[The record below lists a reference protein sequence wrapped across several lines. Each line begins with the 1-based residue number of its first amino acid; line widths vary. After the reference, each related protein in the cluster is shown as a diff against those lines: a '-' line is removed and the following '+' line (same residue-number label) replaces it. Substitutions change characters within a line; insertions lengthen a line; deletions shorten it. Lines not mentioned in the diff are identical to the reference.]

1 MRRVI
6 LSACLTLAAFGA
18 AIAQTPPAGAPAAGA
33 PGRGA
38 PPGNRPPPLMLS
50 SPAIQDGGMVPD
62 KYTAAS
68 PMPVTPPLTWT
79 NVPANAQSLVLI
91 VHDVDVVM
99 GRGMG
104 DNPHWI
110 VFNIPATA
118 TSLAEGLP
126 STATLP
132 DGSVQMGRP
141 GRGGAPATA
150 GYFPFAPPPG
160 FVHHYNFDLYA
171 LDIKLPLD
179 SSATRADIEKALDG
193 HVVGKAVLETRFKR

>member
-1 MRRVI
+1 MRRI
-6 LSACLTLAAFGA
+6 TLTACFLMASMGA
-18 AIAQTPPAGAPAAGA
+18 ALAQTPPAGAPPAG
-33 PGRGA
+33 PGRGG
-38 PPGNRPPPLMLS
+38 PRPPPLMLS

-68 PMPVTPPLTWT
+68 QTPVTPPLSWT
-79 NVPANAQSLVLI
+79 NTPAGTLSFVLI

-104 DNPHWI
+104 DNPHWV

-126 STATLP
+126 MTATLP

-160 FVHHYNFDLYA
+160 FVHHYDFDLYA
-171 LDIKLPLD
+171 LDTKLTLD
-179 SSATRADIEKALDG
+179 TAATRADIEKGLEG
-193 HVVGKAVLETRFKR
+193 HVLGKAVLQTRFKR

>member
-1 MRRVI
+1 MRRITV
-6 LSACLTLAAFGA
+6 SACLLLAAMGA
-18 AIAQTPPAGAPAAGA
+18 ALAQTPPPAAPAA
-33 PGRGA
+33 PGRGG
-38 PPGNRPPPLMLS
+38 PRPPPLMLS
-50 SPAIQDGGMVPD
+50 SPAFQDGGMVPD

-68 PMPVTPPLTWT
+68 TAPVTPPLAWT
-79 NVPANAQSLVLI
+79 NTPAGTQSFVLI

-99 GRGMG
+99 GRGLG
-104 DNPHWI
+104 DNPHWV

-118 TSLAEGLP
+118 TSLPEGLP
-126 STATLP
+126 ATATLT

-179 SSATRADIEKALDG
+179 TSASRADVEKAMDG
-193 HVVGKAVLETRFKR
+193 HVVGKAVMETRFKR

>member
-1 MRRVI
+1 
-6 LSACLTLAAFGA
+6 
-18 AIAQTPPAGAPAAGA
+18 
-33 PGRGA
+33 
-38 PPGNRPPPLMLS
+38 MLS

-68 PMPVTPPLTWT
+68 PTPVTPPLTWT
-79 NVPANAQSLVLI
+79 NTPAGTQSFVLI

-104 DNPHWI
+104 DNPHWV

-126 STATLP
+126 STPTLP
-132 DGSVQMGRP
+132 DGSIQMGRP

-179 SSATRADIEKALDG
+179 TGASRADIEKALDG

>member
-1 MRRVI
+1 MRRI
-6 LSACLTLAAFGA
+6 TLPAFLLLASA
-18 AIAQTPPAGAPAAGA
+18 AIALAQTPPAGAPPG
-33 PGRGA
+33 PGRGG
-38 PPGNRPPPLMLS
+38 PRPPPLMLS
-50 SPAIQDGGMVPD
+50 SSAIQDGGLVPD
-62 KYTAAS
+62 KYTAAAGAAA
-68 PMPVTPPLTWT
+68 VTPPLSWT
-79 NVPANAQSLVLI
+79 NTPPGTQSFVLI

-110 VFNIPATA
+110 VFNIPATT

-126 STATLP
+126 ATPTLP
-132 DGSVQMGRP
+132 DGSIQMGRP

-171 LDIKLPLD
+171 LDTKLPLD
-179 SSATRADIEKALDG
+179 SGASRADIEKALEG

>member
-1 MRRVI
+1 
-6 LSACLTLAAFGA
+6 
-18 AIAQTPPAGAPAAGA
+18 
-33 PGRGA
+33 
-38 PPGNRPPPLMLS
+38 MLS
-50 SPAIQDGGMVPD
+50 STSVTDGGMVPD

-68 PMPVTPPLTWT
+68 QAPVTPALAWT
-79 NVPANAQSLVLI
+79 NVPATAQSLVLI

-99 GRGMG
+99 ARGMG

-110 VFNIPATA
+110 VFNIPTTT

-126 STATLP
+126 NTPALP
-132 DGSVQMGRP
+132 DGSVQLSRKNGQ
-141 GRGGAPATA
+141 GAVTGV

-179 SSATRADIEKALDG
+179 TNASRADVEKAMDG

>member
-1 MRRVI
+1 MRRIV
-6 LSACLTLAAFGA
+6 LPALLLLAAAGA
-18 AIAQTPPAGAPAAGA
+18 ALAQAPAGGPPAAG
-33 PGRGA
+33 RGG
-38 PPGNRPPPLMLS
+38 PRPPPLMLS
-50 SPAIQDGGMVPD
+50 SSAVQDGGLVPD
-62 KYTAAS
+62 KYTAVS
-68 PMPVTPPLTWT
+68 PTAVTPPLSWT
-79 NVPANAQSLVLI
+79 NVPANTQSFVLI

-104 DNPHWI
+104 DNPHWV
-110 VFNIPATA
+110 VFNIPATT

-126 STATLP
+126 ATPTLP

-150 GYFPFAPPPG
+150 GYFPFATPPG

-179 SSATRADIEKALDG
+179 TGASRADIEKALDG

>member
-1 MRRVI
+1 MRRI
-6 LSACLTLAAFGA
+6 TLPAFLFFAATCSALAQA
-18 AIAQTPPAGAPAAGA
+18 PAGAPPAAAG
-33 PGRGA
+33 RGG
-38 PPGNRPPPLMLS
+38 PRPPPLMLS
-50 SPAIQDGGMVPD
+50 SSAIQDGGMVPD

-68 PMPVTPPLTWT
+68 QMPVTPPLSWT
-79 NVPANAQSLVLI
+79 NVPAGTQSFVLI

-99 GRGMG
+99 GRGLG

-110 VFNIPATA
+110 VFNIPAAT

-126 STATLP
+126 STPTLP
-132 DGSVQMGRP
+132 DGSIQMGRP

-171 LDIKLPLD
+171 LDTKLPLD
-179 SSATRADIEKALDG
+179 TG
-193 HVVGKAVLETRFKR
+193 